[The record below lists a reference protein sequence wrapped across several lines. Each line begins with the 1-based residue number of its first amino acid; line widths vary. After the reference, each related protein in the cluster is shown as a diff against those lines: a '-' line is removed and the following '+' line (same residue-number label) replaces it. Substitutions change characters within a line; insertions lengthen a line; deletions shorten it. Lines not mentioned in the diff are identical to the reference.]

1 MKNYQWNL
9 DKLYTGFAD
18 PKFNQDIKSI
28 QKLQQTLPNFI
39 QELQTMND
47 EDKAVEG
54 LKILETIKDLTFR
67 TKMYTQLLLAVDANN
82 AENIKWSNTCLNL
95 AASFQSDESTILNTI
110 LAIPTLKEIIETNAT
125 VHPYKF
131 ILLEHLEKKSHT
143 LSTEQEEIL
152 SMVYPTSL
160 KSFSDMYYTLTS
172 NATANFRG
180 KTLSLTQVKNMC
192 HDNSSEVRKE
202 AFLAEQEAYKAIETP
217 LAFAISSIKQ
227 QQLKEARLREYKDP
241 LEKMLIDSRMKKE
254 TLNCMIQSIEEY
266 LPIFRNYLKTKA
278 KLLGYDNGLPWYEI
292 YATLGECDFNFSIED
307 CERLILENFKPI
319 PHLYAMTKQAM
330 SEGWIDYPTRPGKQP
345 GAFCENLGWIKQS
358 RIITNYNNTL
368 SDIITVA
375 HELGHAFHG
384 MMIED
389 QPILN
394 RDYCMP
400 LAETASTFNENIMY
414 NALAKTMS
422 DHDKL
427 LVIDTQLSALCQN
440 ILDIY
445 ARFQFE
451 TLVFEHVENGFL
463 NAHQLCDL
471 MKEALTRSFG
481 DGLDPEWIHPYRW
494 ITKVHYYIPDIA
506 YYNFPYTFGA
516 LFSRGLYALY
526 DKEKEAFI
534 DKYEHLLS
542 ATTTNT
548 CEDVAAIA
556 GIDLTKPDFWRQS
569 LQSIVDQMNQF
580 LELAQKGGAN
590 EIR

>member
-9 DKLYTGFAD
+9 DKLYTGFED

-227 QQLKEARLREYKDP
+227 QQLKEARLRGYKDP

-254 TLNCMIQSIEEY
+254 TLDCMIQSIEEY